1 MPLDGLRGES
11 RPMVVLRTQ
20 VAQLLARQTG
30 ARRPPPVLLLGE
42 TGTGKG
48 LLARSVHEAGPRRDG
63 AFVAVNCAAIPET
76 LLETELFGY
85 ARGAFTDARQAK
97 PGLFQTADGGT
108 LFLDEIGL
116 LPAALQGKLLTALE
130 DQAVRRVGS
139 TRAESINVAL
149 IAATSVDLKR
159 AVSER
164 RFREDLYHRLAVITL
179 ELPPLRDRGGD
190 ILVLAEHFLA
200 RACVDYGLSPR
211 VLTAEA
217 RDVLTRHRWPGNV
230 RELANAM
237 ERVALLSDTDEIG
250 APMLGFLGGGAAIVG
265 EPVQGA
271 GAVAAGHTGPLKDAI
286 RARIEAAL
294 GEHEGNIRRTAAALG
309 ISRNTLRSRMD
320 KYGLRPAPPS
330 RALIARTASEPPVSV
345 DPPAPLHWERR
356 HLAFLRARILPS
368 STVDT
373 ARALELIG
381 EKVRSFG
388 GRIEE
393 LSPTGVVA
401 VFGLEP
407 VDNAPSLAALAAL
420 AMQNAAGRARAL
432 AADKADIVVGIHGDD
447 HVVGL
452 HNAALQ
458 IGVDGKAATWSAL
471 EALVADDAGP
481 AVFVTTAVVPFLS
494 RRFVI
499 QRGRA
504 AEREVLRLLR
514 RDDGAAWS
522 ATQFVGRDAELE
534 QVRRALERTAEGHGQ
549 VVAIVG
555 EPGVGKSRLVMETT
569 RARWTDGW
577 LILHTAAVPYG
588 KSTPYLPVIDL
599 LKGYF
604 NVQDRDDLQD
614 VREKVTNRVLAL
626 DPALEPTVPAIL
638 ALLDIPVD
646 DARWQALD
654 PPERRQRMLD
664 AVRRLL
670 VRESEE
676 RPVLIIVEDLNWLD
690 GETQALLDRLVEG
703 LPSVAVMVLVN
714 YRPEYQHRWGT
725 KTYYLQLQ
733 LAPLSPVSAEDLLHQ
748 LVGDDPALASLKRM
762 LIGRTD
768 GNPFFLEE
776 CVRMMVET
784 GVLAGERGAYRLGV
798 APPSMQVPATV
809 RAVLGARVDRLAPPE
824 KRLLQAAAVIGRGVP
839 LAQLRAIAD
848 LPDDDLARCLSN
860 LQAAEL
866 LDETRVFPDPEYTFK
881 HPLIH
886 EVAYDSLLPDRRR
899 ALHAR
904 IVEAIEQLHSQRLTE
919 QFERLA
925 HHASEGQLWEKALQY
940 LRRAGAKALAR
951 SAYREAAESFRAAL
965 TALSHLPASR
975 DMVEKGIDVRIRL
988 YWALYPVGD
997 YGSLLS
1003 YLEDAETLA
1012 KTLGDQ
1018 RRLGTVSAL
1027 LAQFFVTVT
1036 RHDRALE
1043 YGERA
1048 LAIGTASDDLTLQ
1061 LQANFSLGQAY
1072 HLLGEYHRARD
1083 SFAKNLDVPPTD
1095 LTGTIFSILSCA
1107 WSASSLAELGEFSD
1121 GMARAERALDAAEA
1135 LGDHF
1140 DLINALGTAGTVCLL
1155 RGDLPQGIPR
1165 LERCLALLQAAQ
1177 NESAGVVA
1185 GAYLGHA
1192 YALSGRLGDA
1202 LILLERSTE
1211 QAAKYMTFGY
1221 SLSLTF
1227 LGQAYWQCRRIGPA
1241 LERAHLAL
1249 DLARERRER
1258 GHEAYALKLVGEIAS
1273 DPESLDEENAQR
1285 YYREAITLAAELG
1298 MRPLVAHCH
1307 LGLGRLYR
1315 RTGKHEHAEDHIR
1328 TATAMYREMGMTYW
1342 LERAQVEPGN

>member
-11 RPMVVLRTQ
+11 RPMVALRTQ

-30 ARRPPPVLLLGE
+30 ARRLPPVLLLGE

-63 AFVAVNCAAIPET
+63 SFVAVNCAAIPET

-116 LPAALQGKLLTALE
+116 LPAALHGKLLGVLE

-139 TRAESINVAL
+139 TRAESIDVAL

-179 ELPPLRDRGGD
+179 ELPPLRDRGAD
-190 ILVLAEHFLA
+190 ILALAEHFLA

-211 VLTAEA
+211 VLTTEA

-237 ERVALLSDTDEIG
+237 ERVALLSDTEEIR
-250 APMLGFLGGGAAIVG
+250 APMLGFLSGGSAIVS
-265 EPVQGA
+265 EPVPGA
-271 GAVAAGHTGPLKDAI
+271 GAIAAENTGLLKDAI

-294 GEHEGNIRRTAAALG
+294 RENGGHIRRTAAALG

-330 RALIARTASEPPVSV
+330 RAMIAPTAPEPLVSV
-345 DPPAPLHWERR
+345 NLPAPLHWERR
-356 HLAFLRARILPS
+356 HLAFLRVRILPS

-381 EKVRSFG
+381 DKVRSFG

-393 LSPTGVVA
+393 ASPTGVIA
-401 VFGLEP
+401 VFGLEA

-420 AMQNAAGRARAL
+420 AMQNAAERARA
-432 AADKADIVVGIHGDD
+432 AEDDKADIVVGIHCDD
-447 HVVGL
+447 HVVGR
-452 HNAALQ
+452 HDSALQ

-471 EALVADDAGP
+471 EALVRDDAAP
-481 AVFVTTAVVPFLS
+481 AVFVTEAVVPFLS

-499 QRGRA
+499 QRGRT
-504 AEREVLRLLR
+504 AERDVLRLVR

-522 ATQFVGRDAELE
+522 ATRFVGRDAELE
-534 QVRRALERTAEGHGQ
+534 HVRRALERTAEKHGQ

-555 EPGVGKSRLVMETT
+555 EPGVGKSRLVMEAT
-569 RARWTDGW
+569 RAHWTDGW
-577 LILHTAAVPYG
+577 LILHTGAVSYG
-588 KSTPYLPVIDL
+588 KTTPYLPVIDL

-614 VREKVTNRVLAL
+614 AREKVANKVLAL
-626 DPALEPTVPAIL
+626 DRALEPTVPAIL
-638 ALLDIPVD
+638 TLLDIPVD
-646 DARWQALD
+646 DARWQVLD
-654 PPERRQRMLD
+654 PPERRQRMQE
-664 AVRRLL
+664 AVRQLL

-676 RPVLIIVEDLNWLD
+676 RPVLIIVEDLHWLD
-690 GETQALLDRLVEG
+690 GETQALLNRLVDS
-703 LPSVAVMVLVN
+703 LPSAAVMLLVN
-714 YRPEYQHRWGT
+714 YRPEYQHPWGT
-725 KTYYLQLQ
+725 RTYCLQLQ
-733 LAPLSPVSAEDLLHQ
+733 LTPLLPDSAEDLLRQ

-762 LIGRTD
+762 LIERTD

-776 CVRMMVET
+776 CVRMIVET

-798 APPSMQVPATV
+798 ALPSVQVPATV
-809 RAVLGARVDRLAPPE
+809 RAVLGARVDRLAPHE
-824 KRLLQAAAVIGRGVP
+824 KRLLQAAAVIGKGVP
-839 LAQLRAIAD
+839 LALLRAIAD
-848 LPDDDLARCLSN
+848 LPNDDLARCLSH

-866 LDETRVFPDPEYTFK
+866 LNETRVFPDPEYTFK

-886 EVAYDSLLPDRRR
+886 DVAYGSLLPDRRK

-925 HHASEGQLWEKALQY
+925 HHAAEGQLWEKAVKY
-940 LRRAGAKALAR
+940 LRRAGAKALGR
-951 SAYREAAESFRAAL
+951 SAYREAAERFREVL
-965 TALSHLPASR
+965 RALSHLPASR
-975 DMVEKGIDVRIRL
+975 ETVEKGIDVRIRL
-988 YWALYPVGD
+988 YWALYPVGEHD
-997 YGSLLS
+997 SLLA
-1003 YLEDAETLA
+1003 YLEGAESLA
-1012 KTLGDQ
+1012 KTLEDQ

-1027 LAQFFVTVT
+1027 LAQFLCNSAT
-1036 RHDRALE
+1036 HDRALE

-1048 LAIGTASDDLTLQ
+1048 LALGTASDDLTLQ
-1061 LQANFSLGQAY
+1061 LQANFAMGQTY
-1072 HLLGEYHRARD
+1072 HLLGDYHRARD
-1083 SFAKNLDVPPTD
+1083 VFTKNLDVPPTD
-1095 LTGTIFSILSCA
+1095 LTGTIFSTLSCA
-1107 WSASSLAELGEFSD
+1107 WSAASLAELGEFSD

-1140 DLINALGTAGTVCLL
+1140 DLLNALGAAGVVCLL
-1155 RGDLPQGIPR
+1155 RGDLAQAIPR
-1165 LERCLALLQAAQ
+1165 LERCLALVQVAQ
-1177 NESAGVVA
+1177 NESAGIIA

-1192 YALSGRLGDA
+1192 YALSGRPGDA
-1202 LILLERSTE
+1202 LTLLERSIE
-1211 QAAKYMTFGY
+1211 RAAKYMTFGH

-1227 LGQAYWQCRRIGPA
+1227 LGHAYWQRRCGGPA
-1241 LERAHLAL
+1241 LERARLAL

-1258 GHEAYALKLVGEIAS
+1258 GHEAYAMKLVGDIAS
-1273 DPESLDEENAQR
+1273 DPESLDEESAQR
-1285 YYREAITLAAELG
+1285 YFREAITLGAELG

-1307 LGLGRLYR
+1307 LGLGKLYR
-1315 RTGKHEHAEDHIR
+1315 RMDKREEAKEHLA
-1328 TATAMYREMGMTYW
+1328 TATTMYRDMDMRFW
-1342 LERAQVEPGN
+1342 LEQAEAELK